1 MGAETE
7 RCSRHDGFYPKQT
20 DLYRQFFIIRTSFVR
35 KVLNICPLL
44 PFQAPKNS
52 LYIFWK
58 WDSLMPISPY
68 IKFKSWTVKLELYS
82 IRSKRST
89 NTSYII
95 CYFIFW
101 LKFSGHLP
109 TALGHRKPPGS
120 LFQPSEMTEL
130 STVPLWH
137 FLTVCYGDN
146 RQWISTWNWYLESWA
161 VSHHDPETINYDP
174 SLYFTSNQTVTRG
187 QRNIYCAWST
197 VQESI
202 FHFRIYLLFGILTI
216 FCSAG
221 LNVMKSITV

>member
-101 LKFSGHLP
+101 LKFSGHLLGFLRVTHLP
-109 TALGHRKPPGS
+109 TANHLAHCYSPLSWLNYQQFLCDIFWQFVTGTIDNE
-120 LFQPSEMTEL
+120 FQLEIDILNPEQ
-130 STVPLWH
+130 
-137 FLTVCYGDN
+137 FLTMI
-146 RQWISTWNWYLESWA
+146 QK
-161 VSHHDPETINYDP
+161 P
-174 SLYFTSNQTVTRG
+174 S
-187 QRNIYCAWST
+187 IMIHYCKRRW
-197 VQESI
+197 
-202 FHFRIYLLFGILTI
+202 
-216 FCSAG
+216 
-221 LNVMKSITV
+221 